1 MIISLKKLQIY
12 FAVTFDFHRV
22 VCLWFCAGDE
32 YRALVDKYANVRN
45 DFENKMT
52 ESCQVIT
59 LNQNMTKNLFK
70 IFEIFL
76 LYII

>member
-1 MIISLKKLQIY
+1 MIISFNKLQIY
-12 FAVTFDFHRV
+12 FVVTFDFHRA

-59 LNQNMTKNLFK
+59 LNQNMTKK
-70 IFEIFL
+70 
-76 LYII
+76 YIQNF